1 MYLKYLSIK
10 DKDNNPI
17 QHVEFKKGINI
28 IKGEKSNNT
37 SNTKTNSLG
46 KTTLLRCVD
55 FCLAGKWSSFVFD
68 KELKGTKN
76 NTVFNFLKET
86 LPSFELVLADT
97 LENKVTKTLKIT
109 RSLTINQKAK
119 KETSF
124 FSTNNFINGELVS
137 EAIFEEKIKKM
148 LFDFQGD
155 KPSLRQ
161 LTPKFIRTSDHQISN
176 IIKYLHPSTSSFE
189 YELLHLFL
197 FDFPKMDIIHERTNI
212 EHTIGSK
219 SQEFKYLN
227 NTLSTGKREIND
239 VKKIELLELKSKY
252 DSFQISKEYDHE
264 NDALNKIQEKINK
277 TKAHINELLLDKDVW
292 EKRLAEMLSKS
303 NSIDTQTIEYIY
315 KEAQIYNIDIQKKFE
330 ETVIFHQKMIENE
343 VEFIKKSVSKS
354 KEAINSLELEHAKLA
369 EEYSVLLNQLAK
381 TGSLTEYTNLGHQI
395 NELTKEIAET
405 ESLISQR
412 EKTSEELASLKQQFN
427 NLTIKI
433 EDILEKMRI
442 KITIFNRYFSEY
454 SKILT
459 DDSYYIVVNKDKLQ
473 HFTLIPSCER
483 NDSNIGDGSKQSVII
498 AFDLAYVSFAN
509 DHTINLTRPHFFT
522 QDKIEIIDVN
532 ILDRLINLINR
543 VDCQFIFPIISDK
556 LDGIPDFDDSNII
569 LTLSEDN
576 KFFNIEKYN
585 SAKNGLISKSIIDLA
600 L

>member
-227 NTLSTGKREIND
+227 NTLS
-239 VKKIELLELKSKY
+239 
-252 DSFQISKEYDHE
+252 
-264 NDALNKIQEKINK
+264 
-277 TKAHINELLLDKDVW
+277 
-292 EKRLAEMLSKS
+292 
-303 NSIDTQTIEYIY
+303 
-315 KEAQIYNIDIQKKFE
+315 DI
-330 ETVIFHQKMIENE
+330 
-343 VEFIKKSVSKS
+343 
-354 KEAINSLELEHAKLA
+354 
-369 EEYSVLLNQLAK
+369 
-381 TGSLTEYTNLGHQI
+381 
-395 NELTKEIAET
+395 
-405 ESLISQR
+405 R
-412 EKTSEELASLKQQFN
+412 
-427 NLTIKI
+427 
-433 EDILEKMRI
+433 
-442 KITIFNRYFSEY
+442 
-454 SKILT
+454 
-459 DDSYYIVVNKDKLQ
+459 
-473 HFTLIPSCER
+473 
-483 NDSNIGDGSKQSVII
+483 
-498 AFDLAYVSFAN
+498 
-509 DHTINLTRPHFFT
+509 
-522 QDKIEIIDVN
+522 
-532 ILDRLINLINR
+532 
-543 VDCQFIFPIISDK
+543 
-556 LDGIPDFDDSNII
+556 
-569 LTLSEDN
+569 
-576 KFFNIEKYN
+576 
-585 SAKNGLISKSIIDLA
+585 
-600 L
+600 

>member
-68 KELKGTKN
+68 KELKDTKN

-454 SKILT
+454 SKMLT

-585 SAKNGLISKSIIDLA
+585 SAKKGLISKSIIDLA

>member
-68 KELKGTKN
+68 KELKDTKN

-543 VDCQFIFPIISDK
+543 VDCKFIFAII
-556 LDGIPDFDDSNII
+556 
-569 LTLSEDN
+569 
-576 KFFNIEKYN
+576 
-585 SAKNGLISKSIIDLA
+585 
-600 L
+600 

>member
-1 MYLKYLSIK
+1 
-10 DKDNNPI
+10 
-17 QHVEFKKGINI
+17 
-28 IKGEKSNNT
+28 
-37 SNTKTNSLG
+37 
-46 KTTLLRCVD
+46 
-55 FCLAGKWSSFVFD
+55 
-68 KELKGTKN
+68 
-76 NTVFNFLKET
+76 
-86 LPSFELVLADT
+86 
-97 LENKVTKTLKIT
+97 
-109 RSLTINQKAK
+109 
-119 KETSF
+119 
-124 FSTNNFINGELVS
+124 
-137 EAIFEEKIKKM
+137 
-148 LFDFQGD
+148 D

-585 SAKNGLISKSIIDLA
+585 SAKKGLISKSIIDLA

>member
-68 KELKGTKN
+68 KELKDTKN

-315 KEAQIYNIDIQKKFE
+315 KEAQIYNIDIHKKFE

-585 SAKNGLISKSIIDLA
+585 SAKKGLISKSIIDLA

>member
-68 KELKGTKN
+68 KELKDTKN

-585 SAKNGLISKSIIDLA
+585 SAKKGLISKSIIDLA

>member
-68 KELKGTKN
+68 KELKDTKN

-543 VDCQFIFPIISDK
+543 VDCKFIFPII
-556 LDGIPDFDDSNII
+556 
-569 LTLSEDN
+569 
-576 KFFNIEKYN
+576 
-585 SAKNGLISKSIIDLA
+585 
-600 L
+600 

>member
-68 KELKGTKN
+68 KELKDTKN

-498 AFDLAYVSFAN
+498 AFDLAYVAFAN

-585 SAKNGLISKSIIDLA
+585 SAKKGLISKSIIDLA

>member
-55 FCLAGKWSSFVFD
+55 FCLACKWSSFVFD
-68 KELKGTKN
+68 KELKDTKN

-585 SAKNGLISKSIIDLA
+585 SAKKGLISKSIIDLA

>member
-569 LTLSEDN
+569 LTLSE
-576 KFFNIEKYN
+576 E
-585 SAKNGLISKSIIDLA
+585 
-600 L
+600 

>member
-1 MYLKYLSIK
+1 
-10 DKDNNPI
+10 
-17 QHVEFKKGINI
+17 
-28 IKGEKSNNT
+28 
-37 SNTKTNSLG
+37 
-46 KTTLLRCVD
+46 
-55 FCLAGKWSSFVFD
+55 
-68 KELKGTKN
+68 
-76 NTVFNFLKET
+76 
-86 LPSFELVLADT
+86 
-97 LENKVTKTLKIT
+97 
-109 RSLTINQKAK
+109 
-119 KETSF
+119 
-124 FSTNNFINGELVS
+124 
-137 EAIFEEKIKKM
+137 
-148 LFDFQGD
+148 
-155 KPSLRQ
+155 
-161 LTPKFIRTSDHQISN
+161 
-176 IIKYLHPSTSSFE
+176 
-189 YELLHLFL
+189 
-197 FDFPKMDIIHERTNI
+197 
-212 EHTIGSK
+212 
-219 SQEFKYLN
+219 
-227 NTLSTGKREIND
+227 
-239 VKKIELLELKSKY
+239 
-252 DSFQISKEYDHE
+252 
-264 NDALNKIQEKINK
+264 
-277 TKAHINELLLDKDVW
+277 
-292 EKRLAEMLSKS
+292 MLSKS

-585 SAKNGLISKSIIDLA
+585 SAKKGLISKSIIDLA

>member
-1 MYLKYLSIK
+1 M
-10 DKDNNPI
+10 
-17 QHVEFKKGINI
+17 
-28 IKGEKSNNT
+28 
-37 SNTKTNSLG
+37 
-46 KTTLLRCVD
+46 
-55 FCLAGKWSSFVFD
+55 
-68 KELKGTKN
+68 
-76 NTVFNFLKET
+76 
-86 LPSFELVLADT
+86 LADT

-427 NLTIKI
+427 
-433 EDILEKMRI
+433 R
-442 KITIFNRYFSEY
+442 S
-454 SKILT
+454 
-459 DDSYYIVVNKDKLQ
+459 
-473 HFTLIPSCER
+473 
-483 NDSNIGDGSKQSVII
+483 
-498 AFDLAYVSFAN
+498 
-509 DHTINLTRPHFFT
+509 
-522 QDKIEIIDVN
+522 
-532 ILDRLINLINR
+532 
-543 VDCQFIFPIISDK
+543 
-556 LDGIPDFDDSNII
+556 
-569 LTLSEDN
+569 LS
-576 KFFNIEKYN
+576 
-585 SAKNGLISKSIIDLA
+585 
-600 L
+600 